1 MKIDQAHP
9 LNAAVLRHLKSDT
22 PAIAAPE
29 SHPDPY
35 YDLGSHPDCV
45 GRIWE
50 ELNTALPVECRA
62 IVYGTPSLVEPKSG
76 VVIALAYGTSYAL
89 RIPQGKRSDALA
101 AGCKQGQRWS
111 PGGST
116 DAETQFGIGWV
127 FGGWAKDE
135 GVWLREVV
143 EEVQTLRVL

>member
-1 MKIDQAHP
+1 MSIDQAHP

-35 YDLGSHPDCV
+35 YGLGSHPDCV

-89 RIPQGKRSDALA
+89 PD
-101 AGCKQGQRWS
+101 S
-111 PGGST
+111 PG
-116 DAETQFGIGWV
+116 E
-127 FGGWAKDE
+127 K
-135 GVWLREVV
+135 
-143 EEVQTLRVL
+143 